1 MQGYVNV
8 VVLSKNLIKVLVLL
22 KLHGPAFLKG
32 KYNFPGGKIEEGET
46 PAQAASR
53 ELKEEAGVDIPAES
67 LIFVSHKVF
76 GGDSELY
83 TFCAVSNEALKAQT
97 LTDERIE
104 LFYVDTLMG
113 NVIRAP
119 NQYCP
124 DFLSLLAAS
133 IEAYHATEAKS

>member
-22 KLHGPAFLKG
+22 KLHGPAFLRG
-32 KYNFPGGKIEEGET
+32 KYNFPGGKIEKGET

-83 TFCAVSNEALKAQT
+83 TFCAVSNEVLKAET
-97 LTDERIE
+97 LTDEPVK
-104 LFYVDTLMG
+104 LLYVDQTMG
-113 NVIRAP
+113 DVIRAHT
-119 NQYCP
+119 QYCP
-124 DFLSLLAAS
+124 DFLSLMANS
-133 IEAYHATEAKS
+133 IAAYHASEASS